1 MEEGC
6 KISVSGV
13 HLRFGLRVAKNVEC
27 RFSLASCI
35 RKYNLLL
42 TSIFKLYKQIF
53 G

>member
-42 TSIFKLYKQIF
+42 TSIFKL
-53 G
+53 